1 MEGFA
6 VNLEKL
12 IPEDFSG
19 VISVRKN
26 GTDLFGKAYGYA
38 DTANRRENRTDTK
51 FPTASAGKG
60 FTAAG
65 ILRLIERG
73 ELRAEDTLGNLLKR
87 DWKAIDPE
95 ITVEQLLT
103 HTSGIPDYFD
113 EETMEDYAELWR
125 DYPNY
130 KIRTSADLLPLFL
143 EKPMQYP
150 AGSKF
155 QYNNTGY
162 AVLGLILERISGE
175 PFDRFLEEAVFRPL
189 GMKNTGY
196 YELDRLPENCANA
209 YVYDEKRGDYFTNIY
224 SVDAKGTGAGGAFTT
239 AGDLHRFWEGLSAGD
254 LLTKETV
261 DRMLTPLVSDGDRHR
276 YGLGVWFRESE
287 PYRPFL
293 QGEDP
298 GVSCMTSF
306 DRSRG
311 VSTVL
316 ISNSGQD
323 VWKLHR
329 KILAE
334 PDCVS

>member
-1 MEGFA
+1 MDF
-6 VNLEKL
+6 EKL

-19 VISVRKN
+19 VVSVRRN
-26 GTDLFGKAYGYA
+26 GTDLFRKAYGYA
-38 DTANRRENRTDTK
+38 DAANRRENRADTK

-65 ILRLIERG
+65 TLRLIEEG
-73 ELRAEDTLGNLLKR
+73 KLRLSDTLGSVLKR
-87 DWKAIDPE
+87 DWKAIDPN

-130 KIRTSADLLPLFL
+130 KIRTSSDLLPLFL
-143 EKPMQYP
+143 EKPMLYP
-150 AGSKF
+150 AGSRF

-162 AVLGLILERISGE
+162 VVLGLILERISGM

-196 YELDRLPENCANA
+196 YELDRLPGNCANA
-209 YVYDEKRGDYFTNIY
+209 YLSDEACGEYYTNIY

-239 AGDLHRFWEGLSAGD
+239 AEDLHCFWDGLLSGA
-254 LLTKETV
+254 LLSKETV
-261 DRMLTPLVSDGDRHR
+261 FRMLMPQVSDGEGHC
-276 YGLGVWFRESE
+276 YGYGVWFRESE
-287 PYRPFL
+287 QYRPFL

-298 GVSCMTSF
+298 GVCCMTSC
-306 DRSRG
+306 DLKHG
-311 VSTVL
+311 VSTAF
-316 ISNSGQD
+316 ISNFGQD

-329 KILAE
+329 KIITELG
-334 PDCVS
+334 CVS